1 MFGSQV
7 AHVITAWLSLFIR
20 VAELVTEHTVTTSEG
35 VEDLSVK
42 AGPTVAL
49 SEEEVTQGERKL

>member
-1 MFGSQV
+1 M

-35 VEDLSVK
+35 VKDLSVK
-42 AGPTVAL
+42 AGPTAAL